1 MSPSRKL
8 QTKYLALSSVLS
20 ALGVILLYLG
30 SILQLLDLTMVA
42 IASLIVTFAVIEMKG
57 RYPLMIWG
65 VTSFLSLLLL
75 PDKFGA
81 LCYFLLCG
89 FYPILK
95 PHLDRLP
102 RLWGVLLKLI
112 GFNLLLSAMLAAA
125 VFLFHM
131 PEEEIGLTWLFYPL
145 GNLAFFLYDLAM
157 SRLTVLYFLRLRR
170 MLRIDRYLGG

>member
-95 PHLDRLP
+95 PHLAED
-102 RLWGVLLKLI
+102 GVQALVERK
-112 GFNLLLSAMLAAA
+112 SVSS
-125 VFLFHM
+125 VFA
-131 PEEEIGLTWLFYPL
+131 PEKPTMEDII
-145 GNLAFFLYDLAM
+145 LYM
-157 SRLTVLYFLRLRR
+157 VKGEKTV
-170 MLRIDRYLGG
+170 